1 VRIPQINYVDP
12 DFPNHFTKLRR
23 KLNPENEEKT
33 KDLNKRNFLFDF
45 LNFSVERIFSQ
56 GFPFILF
63 DLFKMVFLFEF
74 P

>member
-1 VRIPQINYVDP
+1 VRILQINYVDVHP

-63 DLFKMVFLFEF
+63 DLFKMVFFV
-74 P
+74 